1 MRFACLLIPLLI
13 PAFAAG
19 QSVVIDGRFT
29 DWDSVAVAQNDP
41 GGDGGSSGIDFTRL
55 RIAHDDAR
63 VYIQF
68 DTGAEILLQEDNTL
82 RLYVDTDGSAST
94 GQQIHG
100 MGAELTWSFGER
112 EGQVR
117 YDFNLFTINHAAIG
131 LTPLPTMTSSAFEL
145 SIDRDTRI
153 AGQQLFSGDSI
164 HVMLVVGESGGD
176 RIPDLNGGTAYR
188 LDIPGIHPPQP
199 LSLQPPVSGAAR
211 LLTWNT
217 LQDGLI
223 DQSRQDAFRRILKA
237 VQPDIMCFQEC
248 FDATAGQVL
257 LFVRSVLD
265 PPEGRSWRTLKL
277 DQGNVLITHF
287 DIEDSWEVQPGY
299 RESAYLLR
307 SPLDNPLL
315 LINAHFRCCGADAER
330 QQEADGVIAFLRDAK
345 SFDGRLTLAKGTPMM
360 MVGDLNLVG
369 DRRQYETLITGDI
382 ADNAR
387 YGPDTAP
394 DWAGG
399 EWTDVVSR
407 HPVSPLTFTWRNP
420 RSSYAPARLDYIL
433 YTRSTMEIVAD
444 LIVNTADMAAVALAR
459 LGLQSGDSELA
470 SDHFARYVD
479 IVWQETSPVREAAP
493 SAFGIAAVYPQP
505 AREVLHVDMQATSR
519 DIRLS
524 MHDLLGREVRCV
536 ERTAGMHP
544 SGMTF
549 DIRGLQ
555 PGLYLLR
562 VSDGT
567 DTVERTVVLL

>member
-1 MRFACLLIPLLI
+1 MRIICFVIPLLL
-13 PAFAAG
+13 PALAVG
-19 QSVVIDGRFT
+19 QSVVIDGRFA
-29 DWDSVAVAQNDP
+29 DWDSIAVARTDP
-41 GGDGGSSGIDFTRL
+41 TGDGGTSGIDFTNL
-55 RIAHDDAR
+55 QIAHDDAR
-63 VYIQF
+63 VYIHF
-68 DTGAEILLQEDNTL
+68 DTGAEILLQENNPL
-82 RLYVDTDGSAST
+82 RLYVDTDGLVST

-100 MGAELTWSFGER
+100 MSAELTWSFGGR

-117 YDFNLFTINHAAIG
+117 YDFNLFTVNHAAIG
-131 LTPLPTMTSSAFEL
+131 LVPSPTMTSSACEL
-145 SIDRDTRI
+145 SIERGTRV

-223 DQSRQDAFRRILKA
+223 DQSRQDAFRRILTA
-237 VQPDIMCFQEC
+237 VHPDIMCFQEC

-287 DIEDSWEVQPGY
+287 DIEDSWLVQSGY
-299 RESAYLLR
+299 RESASLLR
-307 SPLDNPLL
+307 SPAGKPVL
-315 LINAHFRCCGADAER
+315 LINAHFRCCEADAER

-360 MVGDLNLVG
+360 LVGDLNLVG

-387 YGPDTAP
+387 YGPDIAP

-399 EWTDVVSR
+399 EWTDFVSR

-444 LIVNTADMAAVALAR
+444 IIVRTDDMSAVALAR
-459 LGLQSGDSELA
+459 LGLQSDDCDVA
-470 SDHFARYVD
+470 SDHFPRFVD
-479 IVWQETSPVREAAP
+479 FVWKETSPVREAAL
-493 SAFGIAAVYPQP
+493 SAFGIAAVFPQP
-505 AREVLHVDMQATSR
+505 ARDVLHVDVRATSR
-519 DIRLS
+519 DIRLT
-524 MHDLLGREVRCV
+524 MHDLLGREVRRV

-544 SGMTF
+544 SRMTL

-555 PGLYLLR
+555 SGLYLLR
-562 VSDGT
+562 ATDGI
-567 DTVERTVVLL
+567 DTVERTAVLL